1 MRMKR
6 NIYHI
11 CLEDRREWSLAI
23 LNITMCRMLLN
34 VYLFQTSA
42 SYFVKKFAIESK
54 WKNNIVTGSLDDD
67 DQ

>member
-11 CLEDRREWSLAI
+11 CLEDRREWSHAI

-42 SYFVKKFAIESK
+42 SYFVKFFCNRIEVEK
-54 WKNNIVTGSLDDD
+54 
-67 DQ
+67 